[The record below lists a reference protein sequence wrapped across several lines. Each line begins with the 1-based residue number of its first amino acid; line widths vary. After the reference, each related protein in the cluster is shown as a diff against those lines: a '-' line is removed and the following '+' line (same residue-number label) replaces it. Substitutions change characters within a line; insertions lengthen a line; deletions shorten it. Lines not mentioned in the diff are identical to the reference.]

1 MKDQDRRTLLAM
13 ILALATYYVWSV
25 FFIKPPEPAEIPV
38 SGAPAVGTPDG
49 TPAGTPGVLTA
60 PAAQPAPDFSCTDA
74 RTTFGSAVRFE
85 LSDCGGIRKVEIPGY
100 EAAIQVTPWWTW
112 IWGRVTGTHSGGW
125 APYHS
130 AGTAQNL
137 ASGRFAE
144 AGAGDPLLA
153 STGLWKIQPGTGE
166 SVEASYTTPNGVLI
180 RRVLS
185 ATAEPDIYDLSW
197 RWEAPAGAQGPFWVG
212 LQEELVEHSD
222 PYSPHLRLAAV
233 VDGSLEQLYDPADA
247 AAGLVW
253 DGPVSWIGL
262 EDRYFLAA
270 LQPQD
275 ALTDVRIATD
285 AGGLT
290 RAWVRATKESLTPG
304 ESVELRFRLYVG
316 PKDVERMAALG
327 GGLEEAANLGIFG
340 FFSKILLFFLD
351 LFYLGVKNWGIA
363 IILTTL
369 TLKIIFV
376 PFTLAASKSAK
387 RMAKLQPEL
396 QGVREKYK
404 DNPRKQQEA
413 TMALFK
419 THKVNPVGGCL
430 PILITIPFFM
440 GFFTMLQSTAEL
452 RFSPFLW
459 ATDLAASDTIG
470 HLFGLPINIM
480 PLLMGATM
488 VYQMRLTP
496 TPSMDPA
503 QAKMMQFMPIIFT
516 LFCYT
521 FSCALSLYSTVNGLF
536 TIIQQLVINRMK
548 DEPLTPAVAAVSPG
562 GKPVKN
568 VTPKKK

>member
-212 LQEELVEHSD
+212 LQEELVKTSG
-222 PYSPHLRLAAV
+222 PYDPHLRLAAV
-233 VDGSLEQLYDPADA
+233 VDDSLEQLHAPEDA

-262 EDRYFLAA
+262 EDRYFVAA

-275 ALTDVRIATD
+275 VLTDVRIATD

-327 GGLEEAANLGIFG
+327 GGLEKSANLGIFG

-363 IILTTL
+363 IICLTF
-369 TLKIIFV
+369 FV
-376 PFTLAASKSAK
+376 RASLYPIASRAFKSAK
-387 RMAKLQPEL
+387 AMQVIQPMMKEI
-396 QGVREKYK
+396 QEKYADDK
-404 DNPRKQQEA
+404 ERLNAELMK
-413 TMALFK
+413 LFSEY
-419 THKVNPVGGCL
+419 KVNPFGGCL
-430 PILITIPFFM
+430 PMFVQMPVFFALYSALQVTPKLYHQPFWYIQDLSAPDPYGVFPAFM
-440 GFFTMLQSTAEL
+440 AVG
-452 RFSPFLW
+452 
-459 ATDLAASDTIG
+459 
-470 HLFGLPINIM
+470 
-480 PLLMGATM
+480 M
-488 VYQMRLTP
+488 VVQQQLTP
-496 TPSMDPA
+496 MTGMDPA
-503 QAKMMQFMPIIFT
+503 QQRIMKFMPLMFALFMFT
-516 LFCYT
+516 VPSGLAVYYAINT
-521 FSCALSLYSTVNGLF
+521 VLSILQQWHNMRSYSLSAP
-536 TIIQQLVINRMK
+536 K
-548 DEPLTPAVAAVSPG
+548 PA
-562 GKPVKN
+562 
-568 VTPKKK
+568 